1 MGEKKKIDRLFQE
14 KFKDYEVFPNPVV
27 WDNIEQQLMKR
38 KKRRIVP
45 LWLRLASAAAVLLLL
60 FSTAYWWVNNTDNS
74 VEQPIEEIITNV
86 DENKGNNN
94 GQSTKENSNNS
105 FDKTEEV
112 IADKSDNQEVIKNQ
126 IATTNPNRTS
136 PKNNA
141 ISNDLIASGAPK
153 EEVKTTISAE
163 DKVVLEDDV
172 KKISNI
178 FLNEVQ
184 NSTNKEKAVADNA
197 KTDIQEALEEDI
209 IEADKDQNKKWSIG
223 STVAPVYFNTL
234 SKGSP
239 IDAALS
245 ANNKSSNTTLS
256 YGLKVNYKINNKL
269 SLQSGINNVEL
280 GYSTEKAAVL
290 MSTSLLGNSDS
301 NINTSAKG
309 VSLAAISTAQQ
320 FDETQSARL
329 SYDVNGSIDQ
339 SLGYI
344 ELPLEAKYNLF
355 QRKVGLNVIG
365 GFSTYVLYQNKI
377 YQNSFG
383 KSTLSGEASNLNSL
397 NFSGNLGLDLDYSI
411 NKKLFINV
419 SPMFKYQFNTFS
431 ESSGGFQPYFFGVYT
446 GLNFRF

>member
-45 LWLRLASAAAVLLLL
+45 LWLRLAGAAAVLLLL

-94 GQSTKENSNNS
+94 EQSTKENSNNS

-112 IADKSDNQEVIKNQ
+112 IANKSDNQELIKNK
-126 IATTNPNRTS
+126 IVTTNSNRTS
-136 PKNNA
+136 PQNKA
-141 ISNDLIASGAPK
+141 ISNNLIASGAPK

>member
-45 LWLRLASAAAVLLLL
+45 LWLRLAGAAAVLLLL

-94 GQSTKENSNNS
+94 EQSTKENSNNS

-112 IADKSDNQEVIKNQ
+112 IANKSDNQELIKNK
-126 IATTNPNRTS
+126 IVTTNSNRTS
-136 PKNNA
+136 PQNKA
-141 ISNDLIASGAPK
+141 ISNNLIASGAPK

-239 IDAALS
+239 IDAAL
-245 ANNKSSNTTLS
+245 KC
-256 YGLKVNYKINNKL
+256 K
-269 SLQSGINNVEL
+269 Q
-280 GYSTEKAAVL
+280 
-290 MSTSLLGNSDS
+290 
-301 NINTSAKG
+301 
-309 VSLAAISTAQQ
+309 
-320 FDETQSARL
+320 
-329 SYDVNGSIDQ
+329 
-339 SLGYI
+339 
-344 ELPLEAKYNLF
+344 
-355 QRKVGLNVIG
+355 
-365 GFSTYVLYQNKI
+365 
-377 YQNSFG
+377 
-383 KSTLSGEASNLNSL
+383 
-397 NFSGNLGLDLDYSI
+397 
-411 NKKLFINV
+411 
-419 SPMFKYQFNTFS
+419 
-431 ESSGGFQPYFFGVYT
+431 
-446 GLNFRF
+446 